1 MYSTELLAQ
10 TLISGV
16 MIGILYALMALGI
29 TFIYSIV
36 RMINWAMGEF
46 YMLGSYIQYVAVAY
60 LLGRNYWWLAIII
73 STAGTFLI
81 GYLLEPILIKPMHAR
96 AMERRDDYAT
106 VVTIALLLMLRSLAV
121 AIGGPYQY
129 RPETNL
135 PIMWV
140 GPLPMEGARVMAS
153 VFALVAL
160 ALFYLVISKT
170 WIGLALRAAAQN
182 RVAAQTSGV
191 DVFRLDA
198 VAFAIGVAL
207 AGLAGALLAPLFL
220 VYPTNGAVTTVKGF
234 EIIVIGG
241 LGSIPGALIGGVLLG
256 VVESL
261 GAAFISS
268 PYQNA
273 YGFALVLL
281 VLLVTRHG
289 RRRYADRRAASPVHA
304 GAAGGR
310 SCQVALRRP
319 THAAASLLRIHDP
332 GCEGARARRA
342 VRRDQSGGEGHAD
355 RADPQGKPGRRNLSD
370 RQPRN
375 GHHPPHLP

>member
-1 MYSTELLAQ
+1 MDLTLASQYVLAGLVIGVIYS
-10 TLISGV
+10 
-16 MIGILYALMALGI
+16 LMALGI

-60 LLGRNYWWLAIII
+60 ALGRNYWWVAILI

-81 GYLLEPILIKPMHAR
+81 GYMLEPLLIKPMHVR
-96 AMERRDDYAT
+96 PMERRDDYAT

-140 GPLPMEGARVMAS
+140 GPLPMEGARVAAS

-160 ALFYLVISKT
+160 AVFYLVISRT
-170 WIGLALRAAAQN
+170 WIGLALRAMAQN

-198 VAFAIGVAL
+198 MAFAIGVAL

-220 VYPTNGAVTTVKGF
+220 VYPTNGVVTTVKGF

-241 LGSIPGALIGGVLLG
+241 LGSIPGALIGGILLG

-273 YGFALVLL
+273 YGFLLVLL
-281 VLLVTRHG
+281 VLLVRPYGLFGERG
-289 RRRYADRRAASPVHA
+289 REA
-304 GAAGGR
+304 
-310 SCQVALRRP
+310 
-319 THAAASLLRIHDP
+319 
-332 GCEGARARRA
+332 
-342 VRRDQSGGEGHAD
+342 
-355 RADPQGKPGRRNLSD
+355 
-370 RQPRN
+370 
-375 GHHPPHLP
+375 

>member
-1 MYSTELLAQ
+1 MYSTELLIQ
-10 TLISGV
+10 TLISGI
-16 MIGILYALMALGI
+16 MIGVLYALMALGI

-60 LLGRNYWWLAIII
+60 AFGRNYWWLAIIV
-73 STAGTFLI
+73 STADTFLI

-160 ALFYLVISKT
+160 ALFWLLISKT

-198 VAFAIGVAL
+198 IAFAIGVAL

-241 LGSIPGALIGGVLLG
+241 V
-256 VVESL
+256 
-261 GAAFISS
+261 
-268 PYQNA
+268 
-273 YGFALVLL
+273 
-281 VLLVTRHG
+281 
-289 RRRYADRRAASPVHA
+289 RRVP
-304 GAAGGR
+304 
-310 SCQVALRRP
+310 RP
-319 THAAASLLRIHDP
+319 
-332 GCEGARARRA
+332 A
-342 VRRDQSGGEGHAD
+342 VRRGG
-355 RADPQGKPGRRNLSD
+355 
-370 RQPRN
+370 
-375 GHHPPHLP
+375 

>member
-1 MYSTELLAQ
+1 MFSTELFTQ
-10 TLISGV
+10 TLISGL
-16 MIGILYALMALGI
+16 MIGVLYALMALGI

-60 LLGRNYWWLAIII
+60 ALGPKLWWLAVII

-81 GYLLEPILIKPMHAR
+81 GYLIEPILIKPMHAR

-121 AIGGPYQY
+121 AIGGPYQF

-140 GPLPMEGARVMAS
+140 GPLPMEGARVAACLC
-153 VFALVAL
+153 ALLAL
-160 ALFYLVISKT
+160 ALFYVLMSKT
-170 WIGLALRAAAQN
+170 WMGLALRATAQN

-198 VAFAIGVAL
+198 VAFGIGVAL

-220 VYPTNGAVTTVKGF
+220 VYPTNGVVTTVKGF

-241 LGSIPGALIGGVLLG
+241 LGSIPGALIGGLLLG

-281 VLLVTRHG
+281 VLMVRPYGLFGERG
-289 RRRYADRRAASPVHA
+289 REA
-304 GAAGGR
+304 
-310 SCQVALRRP
+310 
-319 THAAASLLRIHDP
+319 
-332 GCEGARARRA
+332 
-342 VRRDQSGGEGHAD
+342 
-355 RADPQGKPGRRNLSD
+355 
-370 RQPRN
+370 
-375 GHHPPHLP
+375 

>member
-1 MYSTELLAQ
+1 MYSTQLLIQ

-16 MIGILYALMALGI
+16 MIGVLYALMALVI

-60 LLGRNYWWLAIII
+60 ALGRNYWWLAILV

-96 AMERRDDYAT
+96 PMERRDDYAT

-140 GPLPMEGARVMAS
+140 GPLPMEGARVAAS
-153 VFALVAL
+153 ACALLAL
-160 ALFYLVISKT
+160 ALFYIVISKT
-170 WIGLALRAAAQN
+170 WVGLALRAAAQN

-198 VAFAIGVAL
+198 LAFAIGVAL
-207 AGLAGALLAPLFL
+207 AGLAGALQ
-220 VYPTNGAVTTVKGF
+220 
-234 EIIVIGG
+234 IG
-241 LGSIPGALIGGVLLG
+241 
-256 VVESL
+256 
-261 GAAFISS
+261 
-268 PYQNA
+268 
-273 YGFALVLL
+273 
-281 VLLVTRHG
+281 
-289 RRRYADRRAASPVHA
+289 RA
-304 GAAGGR
+304 
-310 SCQVALRRP
+310 SCRERV
-319 THAAASLLRIHDP
+319 
-332 GCEGARARRA
+332 
-342 VRRDQSGGEGHAD
+342 
-355 RADPQGKPGRRNLSD
+355 
-370 RQPRN
+370 
-375 GHHPPHLP
+375 

>member
-1 MYSTELLAQ
+1 MSLRSRMSFPGESSGVSAMFSGELFIQ
-10 TLISGV
+10 TLIAGL
-16 MIGILYALMALGI
+16 MIGVLYALMALGI

-46 YMLGSYIQYVAVAY
+46 YMLGSYIQYVVVAY
-60 LLGRNYWWLAIII
+60 ALGRDLWWLAVII

-140 GPLPMEGARVMAS
+140 GPLPMEGARVAAS
-153 VFALVAL
+153 VCALLAL
-160 ALFYLVISKT
+160 ALFYLVIAKT
-170 WIGLALRAAAQN
+170 WVGLALRAAAQN

-198 VAFAIGVAL
+198 IAL
-207 AGLAGALLAPLFL
+207 RSAWRSPALAGALLAPLFL
-220 VYPTNGAVTTVKGF
+220 VYPTNGVVTTVKGF

-241 LGSIPGALIGGVLLG
+241 LGSIPGALIGGLLLG

-268 PYQNA
+268 SYQNA
-273 YGFALVLL
+273 YGFLLVLL
-281 VLLVTRHG
+281 VLLVRPYGLFGERG
-289 RRRYADRRAASPVHA
+289 REA
-304 GAAGGR
+304 
-310 SCQVALRRP
+310 
-319 THAAASLLRIHDP
+319 
-332 GCEGARARRA
+332 
-342 VRRDQSGGEGHAD
+342 
-355 RADPQGKPGRRNLSD
+355 
-370 RQPRN
+370 
-375 GHHPPHLP
+375 